1 MVADANPDAS
11 GRTLQEPFFLLPKAS
26 DPSFISAILQLCQE
40 HQVDVLL
47 PLVTRELE
55 ILSAHKQEFLQA
67 GTHIIVSDAE
77 KLHLAND
84 KLQLMQ
90 KLHQHGIAVA
100 PFYTANTAEEI
111 ATCAQAL
118 GYPHKKVCIKPA
130 LSNGSRGMRILDAQA
145 GSFEA
150 FFEQKPGNTHASLE
164 SIMGLF
170 GSRELPAMLV
180 MEYLPGEEYTVDA
193 LLDNG
198 EPLMILPR
206 KRIAMNNGISVAGV
220 FENNEEIIN
229 YAAQV
234 FRCMQLHGP
243 NGLQVKRGEDG
254 HFYVLEINPRLQG
267 STTKAM
273 GMGINLPVLAVNQA
287 MGVNIKPLIPE
298 PRWGL
303 RFVRYYEDAW
313 FKLK

>member
-26 DPSFISAILQLCQE
+26 DSSFIGAIRQLCQE

-84 KLQLMQ
+84 KLQLLQ

-100 PFYTANTAEEI
+100 PFFAANTAEEI
-111 ATCAQAL
+111 ATCAYAL
-118 GYPHKKVCIKPA
+118 GYPDKRVCIKPA

-267 STTKAM
+267 STTTAM

-287 MGVNIKPLIPE
+287 MGMNIKPLIPE
-298 PRWGL
+298 PRWGM

-313 FKLK
+313 FKR